1 MDIIAARIP
10 AQNQQ
15 SFMPMKV
22 VAWDNPNINT
32 AYVSVM
38 QFFLQ
43 GSDLDI
49 DAVSLLTH
57 SFSESGEFHIWSPD
71 FNMTHIDLLN
81 QSLQLPFPTGQRVKE
96 TAYDSTDVH
105 IEESKRLPSLTDN
118 RHYQALVAYAV
129 YKASAEAQALPVEAQ
144 IQNEKKA
151 LQHYIELLNMIGYG
165 GRGEDSADCVGC

>member
-1 MDIIAARIP
+1 MHTSLLKSLDIIAARIP

-49 DAVSLLTH
+49 DAVSLLTF
-57 SFSESGEFHIWSPD
+57 SFSGSGEFYDWSPD
-71 FNMTHIDLLN
+71 FNMKNIDMLN
-81 QSLQLPFPTGQRVKE
+81 ISMNIPFPTG
-96 TAYDSTDVH
+96 
-105 IEESKRLPSLTDN
+105 EELQVVDYNDPYVNLADRKPLLTEN
-118 RHYQALVAYAV
+118 IHYQNLINADQNVLTEEQEKYLLKEYIALLKNIEKAKGIV
-129 YKASAEAQALPVEAQ
+129 YFDGKES
-144 IQNEKKA
+144 IQ
-151 LQHYIELLNMIGYG
+151 
-165 GRGEDSADCVGC
+165 